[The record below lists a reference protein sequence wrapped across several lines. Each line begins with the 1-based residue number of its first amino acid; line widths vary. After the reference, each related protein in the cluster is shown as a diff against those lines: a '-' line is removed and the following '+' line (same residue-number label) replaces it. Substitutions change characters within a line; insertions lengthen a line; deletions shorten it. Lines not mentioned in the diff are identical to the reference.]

1 MENGRTVFCIEI
13 FELTYMS
20 GPSIFLNVW
29 NSQMFQ
35 YHFRKWNGL
44 DRLIEML
51 DSCIASASFLI
62 STVSC
67 LESYTEL

>member
-1 MENGRTVFCIEI
+1 MENGPLLYNEIIE
-13 FELTYMS
+13 LACMS
-20 GPSIFLNVW
+20 GFKYFSNVW
-29 NSQMFQ
+29 NTQMFQ
-35 YHFRKWNGL
+35 YHFCKWNGL

-67 LESYTEL
+67 LEAYRE